1 MRRFIRFS
9 LLLLCAPL
17 LAAAQPQPQPLSE
30 LGARGQL
37 LCASALLYFNPAERA
52 PDPRSLTAV
61 YHHLHSL
68 QILVLQLGQPP
79 ALVEPLA
86 AMQRSFAKLDALPR
100 QQRQA
105 YPQLL
110 EQLLGQQLA
119 LQQAAAQVL
128 AQASV
133 VAEPATSAQLL
144 GQQSLDLASLLL
156 DYQIRHYP
164 WPSGVPAAFAQVS
177 PQALDQVLEA
187 RFAQLRLL
195 LPEHAETL
203 AKIRSSYLFV
213 RPLLQEPGARGQGGA
228 EFYLSRAVL
237 DLDELAASL
246 RQPAP

>member
-1 MRRFIRFS
+1 MRRVIRLF
-9 LLLLCAPL
+9 LLPLLCAPL
-17 LAAAQPQPQPLSE
+17 LAAGQPQPLNE
-30 LGARGQL
+30 LSARGQL

-68 QILVLQLGQPP
+68 QIQVLQLGQPP
-79 ALVEPLA
+79 ALAAPLA
-86 AMQRSFAKLDALPR
+86 AMQRSFATLDALPR
-100 QQRQA
+100 RQRQA

-110 EQLLGQQLA
+110 AQLLSQQRA
-119 LQQAAAQVL
+119 LQQAAAGVV
-128 AQASV
+128 APASV
-133 VAEPATSAQLL
+133 DAEAPTPVQLL
-144 GQQSLDLASLLL
+144 GQQSQDLASLLL

-164 WPSGVPAAFAQVS
+164 WPSGMPVTFPQVS
-177 PQALDQVLEA
+177 PQALDRVLEA

-195 LPEHAETL
+195 LPEHAEAL
-203 AKIRSSYLFV
+203 ARIRSSYQFV
-213 RPLLQEPGARGQGGA
+213 RPLLQASETGGQGGA